1 VIETIVVGSD
11 GSDTA
16 AVAVRHAA
24 ELAKSLGARLHV
36 VSAYRPL
43 SGVRVAG
50 ADADPERADWAVS
63 ASVNVDAVLDGVAGA
78 ARAIGVEAAC
88 YARRGDPA
96 AAILDVAEE
105 QSADLIVVGSQG
117 MQGNRRF
124 LLGSVPD
131 KVSHHAPCNVLIVR
145 TG

>member
-1 VIETIVVGSD
+1 MIETIVVGSD

-63 ASVNVDAVLDGVAGA
+63 ATVNVDAVLDGVAGA
-78 ARAIGVEAAC
+78 ARAIGRRGGLLRAQGGPG
-88 YARRGDPA
+88 RGDP
-96 AAILDVAEE
+96 
-105 QSADLIVVGSQG
+105 
-117 MQGNRRF
+117 RRRR
-124 LLGSVPD
+124 GAG
-131 KVSHHAPCNVLIVR
+131 AP
-145 TG
+145 T